1 MDLNMTLMGNEY
13 VLMSHY
19 HQWYNFEE
27 IFLAVDLPK
36 ALQIKRKTCSGS
48 PRIVLLYIVTNKN
61 CPPSFVERTNYL
73 NTSLLEYLP

>member
-19 HQWYNFEE
+19 HEWYNSEE
-27 IFLAVDLPK
+27 IFSAVDLPK

-48 PRIVLLYIVTNKN
+48 PRIVLHI
-61 CPPSFVERTNYL
+61 
-73 NTSLLEYLP
+73 